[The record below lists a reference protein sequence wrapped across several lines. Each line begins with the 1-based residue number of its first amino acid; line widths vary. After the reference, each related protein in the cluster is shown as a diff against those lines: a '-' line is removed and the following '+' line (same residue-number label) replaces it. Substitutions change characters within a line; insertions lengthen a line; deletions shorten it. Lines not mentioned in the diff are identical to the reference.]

1 MNGRPQT
8 AAVNGPTCVNMSVD
22 QTIMLILLQKIASVL
37 GPGKIQK
44 KPSEDA
50 FLTKDLSV

>member
-1 MNGRPQT
+1 MASTDCCCERSNL
-8 AAVNGPTCVNMSVD
+8 NMSAD

-44 KPSEDA
+44 KPSEEA

>member
-1 MNGRPQT
+1 MNGCPQT
-8 AAVNGPTCVNMSVD
+8 AAVNGATCVNMSID
-22 QTIMLILLQKIASVL
+22 PTIMLILLQKIASVL